1 VCVYLVGL
9 SGCGKTTIANHLKLK
24 LLEQDNT
31 RAITILDGDVV
42 RQNLSKGL
50 GFSKEDRSTNVRRIG
65 YVASEIVKHRGI
77 VICAN
82 IAPFDEDRVYN
93 RGLIDQYGKYI
104 EVHVDTSL
112 SVCEERDIKGLYKLA
127 RDGVIKQFT
136 GISDPFEESSNC
148 DIKIEGVDLDGDL
161 EKIMALL

>member
-1 VCVYLVGL
+1 MITSCFKSDL
-9 SGCGKTTIANHLKLK
+9 SM
-24 LLEQDNT
+24 
-31 RAITILDGDVV
+31 V
-42 RQNLSKGL
+42 
-50 GFSKEDRSTNVRRIG
+50 
-65 YVASEIVKHRGI
+65 
-77 VICAN
+77 
-82 IAPFDEDRVYN
+82 
-93 RGLIDQYGKYI
+93 LIWDSLQYGKYI